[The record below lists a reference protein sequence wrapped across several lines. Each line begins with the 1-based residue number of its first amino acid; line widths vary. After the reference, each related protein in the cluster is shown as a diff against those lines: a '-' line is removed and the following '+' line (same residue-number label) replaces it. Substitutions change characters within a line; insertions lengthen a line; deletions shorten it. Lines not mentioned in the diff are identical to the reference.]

1 MNEDIKRALLQA
13 HNEKHGIAPRTIEE
27 LSEAYPRFSK
37 RFGTEA
43 IEKEP
48 QAMVNLMANV
58 CRWADQQNYNHCSGA
73 KSPAALV
80 EAFALVLYGADMDY
94 IDREQR
100 FLRERLDP
108 AFDEDL
114 MMRLR
119 VVWERLCVLLPRL
132 NPSAVKG

>member
-1 MNEDIKRALLQA
+1 MRTPKTIK
-13 HNEKHGIAPRTIEE
+13 E
-27 LSEAYPRFSK
+27 LSESYPKFSK
-37 RFGTEA
+37 KYGIDATR
-43 IEKEP
+43 KEP

-58 CRWADQQNYNHCSGA
+58 CSWADQQNYNHCSGA

-80 EAFALVLYGADMDY
+80 EAYALVLYGADMDY
-94 IDREQR
+94 IDSVADEAREQH

-119 VVWERLCVLLPRL
+119 VIWARLCVLLPRL
-132 NPSAVKG
+132 NPNAVKG